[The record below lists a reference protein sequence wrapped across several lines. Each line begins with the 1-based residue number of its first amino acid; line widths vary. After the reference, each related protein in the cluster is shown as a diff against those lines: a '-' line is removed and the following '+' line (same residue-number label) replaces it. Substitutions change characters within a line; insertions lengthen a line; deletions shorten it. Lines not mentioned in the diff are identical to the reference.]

1 MRSLLKEPLL
11 HFVFL
16 GAIIFSAHEWRV
28 QRSTVEGNVENG
40 TKRIAVTAEV
50 ITSLKDGWSRQFQRT
65 PDENDVRTM
74 VEAYIVEEIL
84 YREALALGL
93 DRNDT
98 IVRRRLAQKMEF
110 LTQDIAHAT
119 VPDDAALEAYF
130 HQNAAKYARPSRV
143 SFRHVYF
150 SQEKRG
156 EGAAA
161 DAKKA
166 LTDLSLPGASDEEVG
181 DGFLHGFEFTD
192 QDEQDIATVF
202 GPRFARD
209 LLATPEGAWCGPLAS
224 SYGTHLVIVTGR
236 GEPKAAE
243 FSEVRSLVLHHLLEA
258 RRLEA
263 NAEAI
268 ETMRKNYKIIIDEE
282 ALKTGVADL
291 VYTTRGE
298 G

>member
-1 MRSLLKEPLL
+1 MRRLLKEPLL
-11 HFVFL
+11 HFVLL
-16 GAIIFSAHEWRV
+16 GVLIFAVHEWRG
-28 QRSTVEGNVENG
+28 QRTTGEENVEND

-50 ITSLKDGWSRQFQRT
+50 ITRLKDGWSRQFQRT
-65 PDENDVRTM
+65 PDEAEVRGI
-74 VEAYIVEEIL
+74 VEAHVTEEIL

-110 LTQDIAHAT
+110 LTQDIVNTAA
-119 VPDDAALEAYF
+119 PDDATLETYF
-130 HQNAAKYARPSRV
+130 HQNAAKYARPSQV

-156 EGAAA
+156 ENAAA

-181 DGFLHGFEFTD
+181 DGFLHGFEFVD

-202 GPRFARD
+202 GPGFARD
-209 LLATPEGAWCGPLAS
+209 LLATPEGAWSGPLAS
-224 SYGTHLVIVTGR
+224 SYGNHLVIVTGR

-243 FSEVRSLVLHHLLEA
+243 FSEVRSLVLHHLLED
-258 RRLEA
+258 RRLAA
-263 NAEAI
+263 NAEFL
-268 ETMRKNYKIIIDEE
+268 EGMRNNYEITIDEE
-282 ALKTGVADL
+282 ALKADVADL
-291 VYTTRGE
+291 VDGTKAER
-298 G
+298 